1 VIIDLEGFNSD
12 HLTTIGLK
20 VYAALLKELQDL
32 FPDMLRQVCFS
43 GTPQFSP
50 GPYNF

>member
-43 GTPQFSP
+43 GTAQFNR
-50 GPYNF
+50 GLYNF